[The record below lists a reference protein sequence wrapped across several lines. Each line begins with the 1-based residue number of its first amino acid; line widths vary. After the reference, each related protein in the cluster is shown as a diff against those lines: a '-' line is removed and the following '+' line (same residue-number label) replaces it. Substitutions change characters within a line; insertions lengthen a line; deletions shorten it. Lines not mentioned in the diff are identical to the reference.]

1 MEFHIS
7 RSSREKYKFDKRLF
21 ASTGNVV
28 FANFQA
34 ARQFA
39 KQMNDIRKIQS
50 QKPAYVSPGELN
62 ALGMIDEIFHIVV
75 YEYYKENGKRLQ
87 SDLYQELADKVGK
100 ERLESTLLKFT
111 NLYPPVEVFQQQCS
125 ELDYLNGQTNG
136 VPNQEVVLEEMLMTW
151 LTNVNTAADPFE
163 ELFSDSDL
171 KKTTAYSSIIDGIKV
186 FFRKQSSFGPE
197 DQDLV
202 SMLRTP
208 AIVEPKSLSGQ
219 LSYIREH
226 WGYLLGDRLL
236 RLLGS
241 LDMLMEEQK
250 ASFLGP
256 GPTLVPDYSKD
267 ALDGLLQLE
276 RFSPDSDWMPRVVMI
291 AKNSYVWLN
300 QLSRQFQRQIDRLD
314 QIPDETLDELVR
326 WGFTGLW
333 LIGLWER
340 SEASKTIKQL
350 CGNPDAVASAYSL
363 RNYQIAARLGG
374 EESYYNL
381 SERCGKR
388 GIRLASDMVPNH
400 MGIDSDWLYD
410 HPEWFISQ
418 DYSPFPNYSFNGPEL
433 SRYPNISINLEDHY
447 YSREDAAVVFKLY
460 NHSNGQ
466 TRYIYHGNDGTSMP
480 WNDTAQLNYL
490 MPEVREAV
498 IQTILEVARRFP
510 IIRFD
515 AAMTLT
521 KKHFQRLWFPQPG
534 TGGDIPSRAEHAMT
548 REQFDSVMPEEFW
561 REVVERVAKEVPDTL
576 LLAEAFWLME
586 GYFVRTLGMHRVY
599 NSAFMNMLRNE
610 ENDKYRLLIKNTLV
624 YDPEILKRYVNFM
637 NNPDEKT
644 AVEQFGKGD
653 KYFCICSLMATMPGL
668 PMFGHGQIEG
678 YSEKYGMEY
687 YRPYWDETPDIGLV
701 RHHQDTI
708 FPILHRRK
716 IFANVENFL
725 LYDFITEQGVD
736 ENVYAYTNYQDGQ
749 AAMVVCNNRFGNSSG
764 WFKYSVQFLQK
775 QGEESKLISKEVFSG
790 LKLEGSPWDYLVFSD
805 YISHLN
811 YIRPLQ
817 EVREKGFY
825 FELGAYEHHVF
836 MDFKVV
842 SGEEYHQLFHLTQG
856 KGIADIEQARRELIL
871 QPLLSSLG
879 QIINI
884 EIVKSF
890 LAPDIESTSFEER
903 FNSLHA
909 LSSQSAQL
917 MSSIYHH
924 KVHSISQNCLINQVR
939 NINSSTEQFGLTS
952 LKNAGSITRAVE
964 AGIKHDPRRHYVL
977 CLYALLHGFVSED
990 SKFVYT
996 DYLKEKSISDLI
1008 KQFFSDI
1015 GYSDYEAWKNYQA
1028 LHWMLNASNKHFE
1041 ETSCRA
1047 IVSAW
1052 LEDVYLRDFIEVNE
1066 YNGITWFN
1074 QEKFDS
1080 MLWFRK
1086 ALTILQAACADNAQ
1100 ENFAEE
1106 MMKMAFIFKEIED
1119 SVVVSEYQLDKLME
1133 ALH

>member
-350 CGNPDAVASAYSL
+350 CGNPMLSHQRTRSGITRLLPGWEEKNLIIISA
-363 RNYQIAARLGG
+363 N
-374 EESYYNL
+374 
-381 SERCGKR
+381 
-388 GIRLASDMVPNH
+388 
-400 MGIDSDWLYD
+400 
-410 HPEWFISQ
+410 
-418 DYSPFPNYSFNGPEL
+418 
-433 SRYPNISINLEDHY
+433 
-447 YSREDAAVVFKLY
+447 AVVKEGSAWLLTWF
-460 NHSNGQ
+460 
-466 TRYIYHGNDGTSMP
+466 P
-480 WNDTAQLNYL
+480 
-490 MPEVREAV
+490 
-498 IQTILEVARRFP
+498 TIWVSIPIGFM
-510 IIRFD
+510 IIRSGLFHKII
-515 AAMTLT
+515 L
-521 KKHFQRLWFPQPG
+521 
-534 TGGDIPSRAEHAMT
+534 PSRITASMDLNSRA
-548 REQFDSVMPEEFW
+548 
-561 REVVERVAKEVPDTL
+561 TL
-576 LLAEAFWLME
+576 
-586 GYFVRTLGMHRVY
+586 
-599 NSAFMNMLRNE
+599 
-610 ENDKYRLLIKNTLV
+610 ILV
-624 YDPEILKRYVNFM
+624 
-637 NNPDEKT
+637 
-644 AVEQFGKGD
+644 
-653 KYFCICSLMATMPGL
+653 
-668 PMFGHGQIEG
+668 
-678 YSEKYGMEY
+678 
-687 YRPYWDETPDIGLV
+687 
-701 RHHQDTI
+701 
-708 FPILHRRK
+708 
-716 IFANVENFL
+716 
-725 LYDFITEQGVD
+725 
-736 ENVYAYTNYQDGQ
+736 
-749 AAMVVCNNRFGNSSG
+749 
-764 WFKYSVQFLQK
+764 
-775 QGEESKLISKEVFSG
+775 LISKTITIPVKTRRLF
-790 LKLEGSPWDYLVFSD
+790 
-805 YISHLN
+805 LN
-811 YIRPLQ
+811 Y
-817 EVREKGFY
+817 
-825 FELGAYEHHVF
+825 
-836 MDFKVV
+836 
-842 SGEEYHQLFHLTQG
+842 T
-856 KGIADIEQARRELIL
+856 
-871 QPLLSSLG
+871 
-879 QIINI
+879 IIPM
-884 EIVKSF
+884 VKP
-890 LAPDIESTSFEER
+890 AISTMETT
-903 FNSLHA
+903 
-909 LSSQSAQL
+909 
-917 MSSIYHH
+917 
-924 KVHSISQNCLINQVR
+924 VQVCP
-939 NINSSTEQFGLTS
+939 G
-952 LKNAGSITRAVE
+952 
-964 AGIKHDPRRHYVL
+964 
-977 CLYALLHGFVSED
+977 
-990 SKFVYT
+990 
-996 DYLKEKSISDLI
+996 
-1008 KQFFSDI
+1008 
-1015 GYSDYEAWKNYQA
+1015 
-1028 LHWMLNASNKHFE
+1028 
-1041 ETSCRA
+1041 
-1047 IVSAW
+1047 
-1052 LEDVYLRDFIEVNE
+1052 
-1066 YNGITWFN
+1066 
-1074 QEKFDS
+1074 
-1080 MLWFRK
+1080 
-1086 ALTILQAACADNAQ
+1086 TILPN
-1100 ENFAEE
+1100 
-1106 MMKMAFIFKEIED
+1106 
-1119 SVVVSEYQLDKLME
+1119 
-1133 ALH
+1133 